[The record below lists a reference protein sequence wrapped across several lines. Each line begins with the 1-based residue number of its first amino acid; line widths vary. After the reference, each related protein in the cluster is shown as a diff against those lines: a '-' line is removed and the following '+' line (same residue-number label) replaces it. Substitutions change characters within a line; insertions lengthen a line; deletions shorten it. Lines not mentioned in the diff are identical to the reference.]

1 MQCKLHS
8 EVFIAQVNAQA
19 ATHRSFCDT
28 FRPLYPPL
36 CHHHH
41 GHLMAAIII
50 IITAILITAI
60 LIIIPVIVTI
70 ITDEKDAPL
79 IIITL
84 KLFLAQTMKLL
95 QRHTNKVILA
105 RNRCI
110 LH

>member
-8 EVFIAQVNAQA
+8 EVFIAQVNAHTDQSVIPSD
-19 ATHRSFCDT
+19 HSI
-28 FRPLYPPL
+28 
-36 CHHHH
+36 
-41 GHLMAAIII
+41 HLSAIIITAIII